1 MKEITI
7 VEKVPDVTFGKYFC
21 FQVNCYQHNVMCT
34 YSLSPGSPPTRNRL
48 MDFFFAVCISINFW
62 WAGSLHGDETNVYQ
76 SAVIHRIMNV
86 SCKDALV
93 PLHLTP
99 DWK

>member
-34 YSLSPGSPPTRNRL
+34 YSLSPGSPPTGNCL
-48 MDFFFAVCISINFW
+48 MDF
-62 WAGSLHGDETNVYQ
+62 SLPYAYQ
-76 SAVIHRIMNV
+76 SIYGGQGVWGRG
-86 SCKDALV
+86 
-93 PLHLTP
+93 
-99 DWK
+99 